1 MRSLTS
7 DVRVRKSARLG
18 NAFRIQTERPLTL
31 MAGRRKCVL
40 QKADE
45 AQ

>member
-31 MAGRRKCVL
+31 MGW
-40 QKADE
+40 
-45 AQ
+45 AQEVRSSKG